1 MRNYEA
7 VFIFRPEEDVY
18 KKGLEL
24 MREEL
29 KKAEAVISKEE
40 DMGIRELAYPIKKEA
55 NGHYHCFYIEGKPES
70 IAGLDRTIR
79 LTKEVLK
86 HLFVR
91 KDD

>member
-1 MRNYEA
+1 MRSYEA

-18 KKGLEL
+18 TKGLEL
-24 MREEL
+24 MKEEL
-29 KKAEAVISKEE
+29 KKAEAVVSKEE
-40 DMGIRELAYPIKKEA
+40 DLGVRAFAYPIKKE
-55 NGHYHCFYIEGKPES
+55 NRGHYHCFYIEGNPES
-70 IAGLDRTIR
+70 ISGLNRTIR

>member
-40 DMGIRELAYPIKKEA
+40 ELGA
-55 NGHYHCFYIEGKPES
+55 
-70 IAGLDRTIR
+70 
-79 LTKEVLK
+79 
-86 HLFVR
+86 
-91 KDD
+91 